1 MLCLLYGV
9 WINKYYPA
17 EGVNILLL
25 CGLVGLI
32 GSCLSQIGDLAAS
45 SIKRQVGIKDYGNLM
60 PGHGGVLDRFDSVI
74 MTAPVVYY
82 IMFFLIQR

>member
-9 WINKYYPA
+9 WINQTHPIA
-17 EGVNILLL
+17 DVNVLLL
-25 CGLVGLI
+25 CGLIGLA
-32 GSCLSQIGDLAAS
+32 GSIISQIGDLAAS

-74 MTAPVVYY
+74 MTAPVLYY
-82 IMFFLIQR
+82 IMLFLVK